1 MIINLV
7 LPAATSGVLL
17 ATMILSNAARK
28 ETTHNLFF
36 FFFFF
41 FFFSRDVKI
50 IIERW
55 IRWAGA
61 VRSND

>member
-7 LPAATSGVLL
+7 ITAALSGVLL

-36 FFFFF
+36 FFNI
-41 FFFSRDVKI
+41 REVKI
-50 IIERW
+50 RI
-55 IRWAGA
+55 
-61 VRSND
+61 